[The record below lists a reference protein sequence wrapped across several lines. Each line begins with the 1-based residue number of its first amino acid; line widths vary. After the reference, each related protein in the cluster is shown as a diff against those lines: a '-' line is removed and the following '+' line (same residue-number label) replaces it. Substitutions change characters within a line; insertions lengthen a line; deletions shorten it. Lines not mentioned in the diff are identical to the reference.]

1 MTPERSDEKVGI
13 VSSQQ
18 QTDQTM
24 GISQDQQ
31 QLQRDP
37 KIDEDGEEGETKHN
51 VSFCDQNDL
60 MRSVQTKL
68 FL

>member
-1 MTPERSDEKVGI
+1 MTIIG
-13 VSSQQ
+13 SSQEQ
-18 QTDQTM
+18 Y
-24 GISQDQQ
+24 

-68 FL
+68 FLEQFNQMYGKNSEEE